1 MKVIKLALLGTAALA
16 AVSVSARA
24 DDLSALKAQIE
35 ALQADVA
42 ALQAAPAVPAGYQ
55 LLTISEADRIV
66 VPGLDIEDKHGIS
79 KTATTI
85 GILPTAD
92 VPASTVIQ
100 WSGSVRAA
108 IAYED
113 IDQSGTRGTTAAT
126 LAAVPHAHGAQ
137 AAVDTDA
144 LHIKARGRLDVTGTT
159 DTAVGEVGASISFYG
174 DFDNRM
180 TGGTGFTT
188 NSASVMMDVAWGWWK
203 MTPELTF
210 GGGYAGSLASIGMG
224 IAKVNDAYI
233 SRGSTHVSGGDFT
246 QMRLSYASG
255 PVGIAIALEH
265 TDEGKNTPAVV
276 SNAGSPL
283 GVAGE
288 LTYAGDMFNAE
299 IAGFLRDADFNGSIV
314 GGKTTQSQIGLGL
327 GANLSDMFNI
337 SVAGSIGNNVW
348 FSDGVSTGV
357 ASGIARSNHIGDGWE
372 VSGAVV
378 ATLSDSVSAELG
390 AGFSSYDHDHSSLE
404 TDTMAIAGGVY
415 WSPVSQ
421 LKMGVQASLVDIDN
435 SAAVAGYKDEE
446 QFNAAFVT
454 WWNF

>member
-1 MKVIKLALLGTAALA
+1 
-16 AVSVSARA
+16 
-24 DDLSALKAQIE
+24 
-35 ALQADVA
+35 
-42 ALQAAPAVPAGYQ
+42 
-55 LLTISEADRIV
+55 
-66 VPGLDIEDKHGIS
+66 
-79 KTATTI
+79 
-85 GILPTAD
+85 
-92 VPASTVIQ
+92 
-100 WSGSVRAA
+100 
-108 IAYED
+108 
-113 IDQSGTRGTTAAT
+113 
-126 LAAVPHAHGAQ
+126 
-137 AAVDTDA
+137 
-144 LHIKARGRLDVTGTT
+144 
-159 DTAVGEVGASISFYG
+159 
-174 DFDNRM
+174 
-180 TGGTGFTT
+180 
-188 NSASVMMDVAWGWWK
+188 MDYAWGWWK

-210 GGGYAGSLASIGMG
+210 AGGYNGSLATIGMG
-224 IAKVNDAYI
+224 IRKVNDYYI
-233 SRGSTHVSGGDFT
+233 SRGGTGVDGGDFT
-246 QMRLSYASG
+246 QLRVSYASG

-265 TDEGKNTPAVV
+265 TDEGDNRLTALGTGLPSVV
-276 SNAGSPL
+276 SNSGSPL

-299 IAGFLRDADFNGSIV
+299 IAGFLRDADSNGTVV
-314 GGKTTQSQIGLGL
+314 GGKVTQSQIGLGL

-348 FSDGVSTGV
+348 FSDGVSTGA
-357 ASGIARSNHIGDGWE
+357 ASFGLARDVHIGDGWE